1 MEKNLVFKA
10 MKNMNKNSES
20 IILFDSISDLDD
32 LDKINSEHTSKIISF
47 DYDTHNIL
55 KDKKIN
61 HQTSD
66 NYLSKNDLKI
76 IVLM

>member
-55 KDKKIN
+55 KDKKN
-61 HQTSD
+61 
-66 NYLSKNDLKI
+66 LSTHVQI
-76 IVLM
+76 